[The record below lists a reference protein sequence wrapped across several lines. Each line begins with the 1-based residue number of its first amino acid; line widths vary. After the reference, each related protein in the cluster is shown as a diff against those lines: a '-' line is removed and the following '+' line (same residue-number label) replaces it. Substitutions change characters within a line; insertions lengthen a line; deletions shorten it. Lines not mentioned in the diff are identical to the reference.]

1 MAGKHMKRVAAP
13 RALVLARKEKKWVYR
28 ASPGPH
34 PVDRS
39 VPLAVLVRDY
49 LRLCQTG
56 REARRI
62 IGGGEVLVDGRPQR
76 DHKFPVGLMDVVTVP
91 RAKRAIRLLLDH
103 HARLVPVDIKG
114 MEASWKLARVENKT
128 TVRGGRTQIN
138 LHDGRNIL
146 IPKDQYATGDVLKIE
161 VPTQK
166 VLGLHKL
173 APGTLALITGGA
185 HAGQVAS
192 IKGVEVKKGP
202 YPNMVLLA
210 GREAHEF
217 RTIKD
222 YVFPVGEKASDVR
235 MPEVTPVGA

>member
-13 RALVLARKEKKWVYR
+13 RALVLRRKEKKWVYK

-34 PVDRS
+34 PVERS
-39 VPLAVLVRDY
+39 IPLAVLVRDY

-62 IGGGEVLVDGRPQR
+62 VGAGDVQVDGKPQR
-76 DHKFPVGLMDVVTVP
+76 DHKFPVGLMDVVAIP
-91 RAKRAIRLLLDH
+91 KAKRSIRLLLDH
-103 HARLVPVDIKG
+103 HARLVPVEIQAV
-114 MEASWKLARVENKT
+114 EASWKLARVEDKT
-128 TVRGGRTQIN
+128 TVRGGKTQIN
-138 LHDGRNIL
+138 LHDGRNL
-146 IPKDQYATGDVLKIE
+146 LLPKDDYKTGDVLKIE

-185 HAGQVAS
+185 HAGEVAS
-192 IKGVEVKKGP
+192 IKDVEVRKGP

-210 GREAHEF
+210 DPQASEF

-222 YVFPVGEKASDVR
+222 YVFPVGEKSSDVK
-235 MPEVTPVGA
+235 MPEVKSNGA